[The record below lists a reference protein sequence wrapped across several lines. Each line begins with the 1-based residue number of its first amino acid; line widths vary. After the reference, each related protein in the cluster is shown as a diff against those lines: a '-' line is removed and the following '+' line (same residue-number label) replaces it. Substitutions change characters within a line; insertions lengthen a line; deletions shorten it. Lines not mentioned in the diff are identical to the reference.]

1 MVSISEIVDA
11 RSFLQFQPIMENAS
25 CWNRRVNLERS
36 NDNNA
41 RNKNTIERSTI
52 SRISFPGIGYDDSLP
67 SLTSTNHRLFRLLV
81 KRKKGKSIRN
91 VAKKFLP
98 RSLNITKFSPFSLS
112 RSLSP
117 LGTIKREIKGSTK
130 DGRKRRKG

>member
-41 RNKNTIERSTI
+41 RNKNTIEPSPE
-52 SRISFPGIGYDDSLP
+52 SFPGIGYDDSLP

-91 VAKKFLP
+91 AAKKFLP